1 MIVVDSS
8 ALLCLL
14 LGEPEADRIATALE
28 QSPEV
33 LIAAPTKV
41 VAFIVAEAKLGPQ
54 GVVNLQR
61 ILRLA
66 RVETSPF
73 NDEEAELAIEAWRTY
88 GRGRHEAA
96 LNLGD
101 CFAYAA
107 ARLAGAPLLFVG
119 EDFAKTDIT
128 AA

>member
-41 VAFIVAEAKLGPQ
+41 EAFIVAEAKLGPQ